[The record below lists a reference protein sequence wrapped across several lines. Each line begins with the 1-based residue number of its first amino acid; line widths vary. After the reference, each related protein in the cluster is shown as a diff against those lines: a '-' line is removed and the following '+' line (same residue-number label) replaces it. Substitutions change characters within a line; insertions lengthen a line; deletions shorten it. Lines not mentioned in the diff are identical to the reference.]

1 MFKSFMDSIDPFVFQ
16 LILVPIFTIGLG
28 VLFSFLMK
36 RIWIGPLVTL
46 TLNMVI
52 ELAVSTLY
60 PEGTH
65 FSFSSWNIILPIVSF
80 VISFVLLK
88 TTKAARRV

>member
-16 LILVPIFTIGLG
+16 LIFVPIFTIGLG

-36 RIWIGPLVTL
+36 RVWIGPVATL
-46 TLNMVI
+46 IVNMII

-60 PEGTH
+60 TEDTH
-65 FSFSSWNIILPIVSF
+65 FSFSSWNIILPIVSLI
-80 VISFVLLK
+80 ISFVLIK
-88 TTKAARRV
+88 MTRVARRV